1 MWPVATL
8 PKPLAKSAP
17 AGSVEAG
24 PTEFGS
30 FPDFFSNCL
39 NFLNDFSFEHA
50 VFDDILNNGGA
61 WPLYIERCATPA
73 KNSSQAIFY
82 RPGTLRHATLV
93 SRI

>member
-8 PKPLAKSAP
+8 PKPLAKPAP

-30 FPDFFSNCL
+30 FSVFFIEL
-39 NFLNDFSFEHA
+39 LEFPQKYFSF
-50 VFDDILNNGGA
+50 VFDDILNNGRA
-61 WPLYIERCATPA
+61 WPLYLERCATPA
-73 KNSSQAIFY
+73 KKSSLAVFY